1 MDWIDKLEEDAWNVV
16 IDELVWHL
24 REGRLPTSI
33 SRQLAPSR
41 GILFRFTESP
51 DSFFPVEGD
60 FLEARWD
67 EALQILS
74 RFPQLQAVGVHTGT

>member
-16 IDELVWHL
+16 IDELVWHI

-33 SRQLAPSR
+33 SRQFTPAR
-41 GILFRFTESP
+41 GIRFGFADSTEA
-51 DSFFPVEGD
+51 FFPIEGD
-60 FLEARWD
+60 SLENHWA
-67 EALQILS
+67 EAVQILS